1 MVRQQKHRPPVLLS
15 QPRDIRTNYYMRRLL
30 AYILFSFTI
39 IGAVCQT
46 DFRDISFDEARKA
59 ASREGKLVFMD
70 FYTSWCGPCKRMT
83 DQVFPQ
89 KSVGDY
95 MNATFIPL
103 KLDAEK
109 GGSELAA
116 RYKVKSYPTYIVT
129 DTAGHEIAR
138 LSCAMPAE
146 EFLEK
151 VRHAIDYG
159 MTPERIKER
168 FESGERTPQLVE
180 AYAMQLVDKGE
191 YRNINKIIDEY
202 YHSLTDSQKL
212 DPANTFVFTTFT
224 MGFDNERTRYMIE
237 HEEEFKKN
245 NIKAIN
251 DRITQYHR
259 FHK

>member
-1 MVRQQKHRPPVLLS
+1 
-15 QPRDIRTNYYMRRLL
+15 
-30 AYILFSFTI
+30 
-39 IGAVCQT
+39 
-46 DFRDISFDEARKA
+46 
-59 ASREGKLVFMD
+59 
-70 FYTSWCGPCKRMT
+70 
-83 DQVFPQ
+83 
-89 KSVGDY
+89 

-151 VRHAIDYG
+151 VRHAIDSG

-251 DRITQYHR
+251 DRITQYHK